1 MEAEGG
7 EGEAE
12 ARPEGEPQ
20 PAEPQVDDVQPMD
33 Q

>member
-7 EGEAE
+7 EEGEAK
-12 ARPEGEPQ
+12 PEGEPQ
-20 PAEPQVDDVQPMD
+20 PAEPQVEDVQPMD